1 MEFSKKHVYN
11 RRMALIDVNFFSK
24 KLFRHVSFKVILPVD
39 PITVTIDDDETV
51 WDKKP
56 FQTLY
61 LLNGVFDD
69 CNAWIN
75 NSRILRLAEEKKIA
89 VVMPSGENS
98 FYLDA
103 PGINGA
109 TRAANIGDMY
119 SQFIS
124 EELVEFTRSI
134 FPLSKKR
141 EDTFIGGLS
150 MGGYGAL
157 INGLKYHKTFS
168 RIAALSPALMID
180 DAINSTYNKHVIL
193 RNRAFFESYFGD
205 LNQIKESEK
214 NPFWLVE
221 NLKKQKVELP
231 KIYLACGKNDHLFPR
246 CEEFASFLMTQETE
260 FLFEKNSGDHDWNF
274 WDTYIERVLNWL
286 RDDTK
291 PGDKK

>member
-1 MEFSKKHVYN
+1 
-11 RRMALIDVNFFSK
+11 MALIDVNFFSK
-24 KLFRHVSFKVILPVD
+24 TIFRHVSFKVILPVD
-39 PITVTIDDDETV
+39 PVTATIDDEDAV

-61 LLNGVFDD
+61 LLHGVFDD
-69 CNAWIN
+69 CNSWVN

-103 PGINGA
+103 PSVDGE

-124 EELVEFTRSI
+124 NELVEFTRSI

-157 INGLKYHKTFS
+157 INGLKNYKTFS
-168 RIAALSPALMID
+168 KIAALSPALMID
-180 DAINSTYNKHVIL
+180 DAINSSYNKHVIL
-193 RNRAFFESYFGD
+193 RNRAFFESYFGRLD
-205 LNQIKESEK
+205 LIKESEK

-221 NLKKQKVELP
+221 NLKNQKIELP
-231 KIYLACGKNDHLFPR
+231 KIYLACGKNDHLFAR
-246 CEEFASFLMTQETE
+246 CEEFASFLMTQQTD
-260 FLFEKNSGDHDWNF
+260 FIFEKNSGDHDWNF
-274 WDTYIERVLNWL
+274 WDMHIERVLNWL
-286 RDDTK
+286 HDETSL
-291 PGDKK
+291 GEKK